1 GDSSLR
7 SGGHM
12 VFNVFSEG
20 LLGECLKTF
29 VIYTLPRDN
38 CTFPF
43 FWKEVGTA
51 PRKGALPPGIARPS
65 RN

>member
-1 GDSSLR
+1 
-7 SGGHM
+7 M